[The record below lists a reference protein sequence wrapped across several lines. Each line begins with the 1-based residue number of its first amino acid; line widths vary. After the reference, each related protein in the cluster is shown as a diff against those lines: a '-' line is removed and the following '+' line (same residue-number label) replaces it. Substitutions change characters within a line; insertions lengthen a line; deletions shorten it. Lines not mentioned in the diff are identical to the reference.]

1 MTIITPSIAE
11 QSSRTSVAGLD
22 PSCARPR
29 LPAAFKRLGWSNLLA
44 QFSEQIALAAAALTA
59 VLMLNAGPS
68 ETGWLQSAQTL
79 PFLLLSIPAG
89 LVADRASRRL
99 LMAGSEA
106 LRAASLLAILALLAF
121 GERDLPLLAA
131 LGFAGAIGTVCYS
144 VAAPALVPSLVPR
157 ARLSDANRWLELARS
172 SAFAA
177 GPALGGALVGWTGA
191 PVAYAAANPLSN
203 RT

>member
-44 QFSEQIALAAAALTA
+44 QFSEQIALSAAALTA

-79 PFLLLSIPAG
+79 PFLLLSIPARI
-89 LVADRASRRL
+89 A
-99 LMAGSEA
+99 
-106 LRAASLLAILALLAF
+106 
-121 GERDLPLLAA
+121 
-131 LGFAGAIGTVCYS
+131 TT
-144 VAAPALVPSLVPR
+144 
-157 ARLSDANRWLELARS
+157 RWRTS
-172 SAFAA
+172 PP
-177 GPALGGALVGWTGA
+177 GTGA
-191 PVAYAAANPLSN
+191 
-203 RT
+203 

>member
-1 MTIITPSIAE
+1 MTIITPSIVE

-99 LMAGSEA
+99 PMAGSEA
-106 LRAASLLAILALLAF
+106 LR
-121 GERDLPLLAA
+121 GGLP
-131 LGFAGAIGTVCYS
+131 AGDPG
-144 VAAPALVPSLVPR
+144 L
-157 ARLSDANRWLELARS
+157 ARLW
-172 SAFAA
+172 
-177 GPALGGALVGWTGA
+177 
-191 PVAYAAANPLSN
+191 
-203 RT
+203 